1 MSGSIWD
8 DPRLAMPAGDYI
20 SFANPGDTVVGDITS
35 IGVGTDYNGDPCPQ
49 LNLATDDGPKT
60 VTAGQYDL
68 KAQLA
73 QLRPNA
79 GDRIAIV
86 FAQYETTPNG
96 RQVKK
101 FDIQVKAGSG
111 QAPQPQPAPAP
122 APQPQGD
129 PFDGVNGGPA
139 PQQPPAAQS
148 SAAAALL

>member
-49 LNLATDDGPKT
+49 LNLNTDDGAKT

-73 QLRPNA
+73 QLRPA
-79 GDRIAIV
+79 VGDRIAIV
-86 FAQYETTPNG
+86 FSQYETTPNG

-101 FDIQVKAGSG
+101 FDIQVKPGDR
-111 QAPQPQPAPAP
+111 APSEPPATP
-122 APQPQGD
+122 
-129 PFDGVNGGPA
+129 
-139 PQQPPAAQS
+139 PPAAQAAPATAPPVTPAPS